1 MSEKS
6 RDVEIESGKI
16 IDHGETTHT
25 TATSLNPENPFPK
38 LRVIGIDPGLQI
50 TGYGVI
56 ESVGGRIM
64 VLEAGVIRPE
74 KGDKDL
80 GARLVSL
87 AKGLR
92 EILVDYHPEYAA
104 MEQLYSHYQHPR
116 TAILMGHARGVFV
129 HELALANCALVNYL
143 PTNIKKTVTNAGRAS
158 KEQMQ
163 YSIMR
168 ELGLNAIPEPPDVA
182 DALAVALCH
191 LFHIKRQNSGLDIEI
206 HGKKTKKGSL
216 S

>member
-1 MSEKS
+1 VSK
-6 RDVEIESGKI
+6 ESNDLVIQSGMVTNP
-16 IDHGETTHT
+16 GETTK
-25 TATSLNPENPFPK
+25 SDVEVGNIGVPFPK
-38 LRVIGIDPGLQI
+38 IRVIGIDPGLQI

-56 ESVGGRIM
+56 ESGGGRIM

-74 KGDKDL
+74 KGDKEL

-92 EILVDYHPEYAA
+92 EILADYRPDHAA

-129 HELALANCALVNYL
+129 HELHLANCTLVNYL

-168 ELGLNAIPEPPDVA
+168 ELGLNAIPEPADVA

-191 LFHIKRQNSGLDIEI
+191 LFHIKRQSSGLEIEI
-206 HGKKTKKGSL
+206 HGKKTRKGTFS
-216 S
+216 

>member
-1 MSEKS
+1 MSEI
-6 RDVEIESGKI
+6 RNELGIESGKGTI
-16 IDHGETTHT
+16 HRETTQADPAGANLGT
-25 TATSLNPENPFPK
+25 PFSK

-56 ESVGGRIM
+56 ESSGGRIA

-74 KGDKDL
+74 KGDKEL

-87 AKGLR
+87 ARGLR
-92 EILVDYHPEYAA
+92 EILVDFHPDHAA

-116 TAILMGHARGVFV
+116 TAILMGHARGVYV
-129 HELALANCALVNYL
+129 HELQLVNCPLVNYL

-168 ELGLNAIPEPPDVA
+168 ELGLDSIPQPPDVA

-191 LFHIKRQNSGLDIEI
+191 LFHLKRQSSGLEIEV
-206 HGKKTKKGSL
+206 HGKKTRKESL

>member
-1 MSEKS
+1 VSEDRNDLVNQSDKFTNP
-6 RDVEIESGKI
+6 
-16 IDHGETTHT
+16 GETTQ
-25 TATSLNPENPFPK
+25 SDVEVGNIGVPFPK
-38 LRVIGIDPGLQI
+38 IRVIGIDPGLQI

-56 ESVGGRIM
+56 ESGGGRIM

-74 KGDKDL
+74 KGDKEL

-92 EILVDYHPEYAA
+92 EILADYHPDHAA

-129 HELALANCALVNYL
+129 HELHLANCTLVNYL

-168 ELGLNAIPEPPDVA
+168 ELGLNTIPEPADVA

-191 LFHIKRQNSGLDIEI
+191 LFHIKRQSSGLEIEV
-206 HGKKTKKGSL
+206 HGKKTKKGSF

>member
-1 MSEKS
+1 MSEN
-6 RDVEIESGKI
+6 REDGLIESAKGHNQGKAA
-16 IDHGETTHT
+16 DKGNTDRNLG
-25 TATSLNPENPFPK
+25 SPFPK

-56 ESVGGRIM
+56 ESGGGKIV

-74 KGDKDL
+74 KGEKEL

-92 EILVDYHPEYAA
+92 EILADYHPDHAA

-129 HELALANCALVNYL
+129 HELHLANCKLVNYL

-168 ELGLNAIPEPPDVA
+168 ELGLNAIPDPPDVA

-191 LFHIKRQNSGLDIEI
+191 LFHIKRQNSGLEIEF
-206 HGKKTKKGSL
+206 HGKKTRKGSL